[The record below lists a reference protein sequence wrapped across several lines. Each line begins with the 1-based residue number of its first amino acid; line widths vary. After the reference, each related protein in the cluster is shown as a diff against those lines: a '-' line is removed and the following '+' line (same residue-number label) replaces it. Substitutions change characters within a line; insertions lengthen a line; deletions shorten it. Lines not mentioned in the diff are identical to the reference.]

1 MPISRAKAPCLQVAG
16 SSHSNRRRNFEETD
30 TGSMNK
36 TVTIISITGA
46 AALLGT
52 VVTGVIL
59 AAAMLEVLR
68 KSSLNNDTD
77 FGIL

>member
-1 MPISRAKAPCLQVAG
+1 
-16 SSHSNRRRNFEETD
+16 
-30 TGSMNK
+30 MNK